1 MRRRV
6 GLDDGVIP
14 ATPTV
19 RTSASLPR
27 ASAGVAVEPL
37 VVWRTDVFC
46 PVLIVPARGLTSRT
60 VGRSVIPERAQRVG
74 RVVVAR
80 TEVHLGADSLCRPRW
95 VRYAVAVP
103 EHVVAYRIEVGW
115 GLPVTG
121 TPVEGDAWEAAART
135 YLDEVSGAL
144 EELYRAHGGR
154 TVRLDLVAEER
165 RWRELSYPLSWPG
178 WQRRWAR
185 RSKRTQRE
193 FVERIGRAAQV
204 YGPVRAEVARR
215 YEEVHA
221 EREAEKR
228 ALAEAE
234 ELRRQ
239 ERVRR
244 EAPFRQVADGCSWT
258 YRGHFR
264 VSRVDVPS
272 SDEAETYRCTP
283 SKPLSTSS
291 LEFVVRSEYFRNGQG
306 GWIEWDPAAC
316 AAVERECAAL
326 GRPVTFAQWWDTV
339 TVYDWTTDEFG
350 GRLRS
355 RVGHHRRDSGDHRA
369 FGGYGGDYGT
379 AGHDAG
385 GHSGGFGTSF

>member
-1 MRRRV
+1 M
-6 GLDDGVIP
+6 G
-14 ATPTV
+14 
-19 RTSASLPR
+19 
-27 ASAGVAVEPL
+27 
-37 VVWRTDVFC
+37 
-46 PVLIVPARGLTSRT
+46 
-60 VGRSVIPERAQRVG
+60 ERAQAVG

-80 TEVHLGADSLCRPRW
+80 TEVHLRADSMCRPRW

-103 EHVVAYRIEVGW
+103 EHVVAYRIGERW

-121 TPVEGDAWEAAART
+121 TPVEADAWEAAART
-135 YLDEVSGAL
+135 YLDEVSRAL

-154 TVRLDLVAEER
+154 SVRLDLVAEER

-185 RSKRTQRE
+185 RSKRAQRE
-193 FVERIGRAAQV
+193 FVDRIGRAAQV

-215 YEEVHA
+215 YEEADA
-221 EREAEKR
+221 ERAAEER

-239 ERVRR
+239 ERVRWN
-244 EAPFRQVADGCSWT
+244 APLRQVADGCSWVH
-258 YRGHFR
+258 RGHFR
-264 VSRVDVPS
+264 VSRVDVAS
-272 SDEAETYRCTP
+272 EAAEKDRRTP
-283 SKPLSTSS
+283 SEPLSTSS
-291 LEFVVRSEYFRNGQG
+291 LELVVRNEYFRDRYCN
-306 GWIEWDPAAC
+306 WILWDPAAC

-326 GRPVTFAQWWDTV
+326 GRPVTFAEWWDTV
-339 TVYDWTTDEFG
+339 TVYEWTTDEFA

-355 RVGHHRRDSGDHRA
+355 RVGRHRRDSGDHRA